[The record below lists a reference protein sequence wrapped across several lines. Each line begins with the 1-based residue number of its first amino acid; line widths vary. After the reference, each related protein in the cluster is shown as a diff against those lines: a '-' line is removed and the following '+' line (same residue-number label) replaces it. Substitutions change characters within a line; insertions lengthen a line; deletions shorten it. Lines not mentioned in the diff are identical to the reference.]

1 MGDADDEVTRPLPK
15 ADDETSAARDDEA
28 GSPVDVGETDE
39 KPAWRFDVPP
49 VPPLLI
55 LAVVGVLAGFVTI
68 GMVWLSERGC
78 ERFRDT
84 SNCGA
89 WGFPL
94 LVLTVV
100 VAIVLGATALSRL
113 AMPHPRLV
121 AFLGVGF
128 MLLVVLG
135 FLADDLFSTWTLLVV
150 PVLTATTFLLAHLLA
165 GLLERADA

>member
-1 MGDADDEVTRPLPK
+1 MDDEDEVTT
-15 ADDETSAARDDEA
+15 ADDRRLTI
-28 GSPVDVGETDE
+28 
-39 KPAWRFDVPP
+39 PP
-49 VPPLLI
+49 LPPLLV
-55 LAVVGVLAGFVTI
+55 LAVVGLLAGFVTI

-94 LVLTVV
+94 LVLTVI
-100 VAIVLGATALSRL
+100 VAVVLGALALSRL
-113 AMPHPRLV
+113 GVPHPRLV

-128 MLLVVLG
+128 MLLVVLA
-135 FLADDLFSTWTLLVV
+135 FLTEDLFTTWTLVVV
-150 PVLTATTFLLAHLLA
+150 PVLTAVTFLLAHLLA

>member
-1 MGDADDEVTRPLPK
+1 MDDEDEVTT
-15 ADDETSAARDDEA
+15 ADDRRLTI
-28 GSPVDVGETDE
+28 
-39 KPAWRFDVPP
+39 PP
-49 VPPLLI
+49 LPPLLV
-55 LAVVGVLAGFVTI
+55 LAVVGLLAGFVTI

-94 LVLTVV
+94 LVLTVI
-100 VAIVLGATALSRL
+100 VAVVLGALALSRL
-113 AMPHPRLV
+113 GLPHPRLV

-128 MLLVVLG
+128 MLLVVLA
-135 FLADDLFSTWTLLVV
+135 FLTENLFTTWTLVVV
-150 PVLTATTFLLAHLLA
+150 PVLTAVTFLLAHLLA